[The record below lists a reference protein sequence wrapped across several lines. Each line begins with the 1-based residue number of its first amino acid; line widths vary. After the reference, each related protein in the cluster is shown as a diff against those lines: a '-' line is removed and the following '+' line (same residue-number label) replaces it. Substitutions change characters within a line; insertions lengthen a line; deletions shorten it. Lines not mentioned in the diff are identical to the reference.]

1 MNSNRISL
9 QALREAARITPKRL
23 LNAGVCLLFTFILLA
38 MQYASGAFTADLA
51 LDPDEPA
58 HAVSS
63 LVVRDYL
70 TQGLPHNP
78 MAFARSFYAHYPK
91 VAIGH
96 WPPLFYCLEA
106 IWTLLAGRSQTALL
120 LFVTLCGA
128 VFISSIFFEVQ
139 RRSSTAA
146 AVVSVAILLSTRIF
160 HQMLCGVRPD
170 ILLALLVFWA
180 AVFCGEYMRFGSRR
194 DRNLF
199 LLFLLAALLVH
210 GRGGALVLLPFILLP
225 LRPKVTKWKWI
236 VAGAVVM
243 ALFLL
248 PQYIHQ
254 APPNNIAAFPGRAR
268 DFILSTAFLTGW
280 PWKSLIVDGVSPAA
294 GWPFAVL
301 AVFGLPLVFRQGR
314 DRQFW
319 AAMAG
324 LFLCSL
330 GFYVLVN
337 VPLEYRF
344 LLTAMQAVAVL
355 AGGGVDVLLQGSLP
369 HRKPLRMVLCGAV
382 VVWMIFAAA
391 HLEHKRDLG
400 YRQLV
405 ANCLFCG
412 NDVVLIAGDEVNEG
426 GLIVEASLSDPNRV
440 HTVLRASKLL
450 AESGWTGW
458 NRRPKY
464 STTAEVLHTL
474 DKAQVSLVLVQ
485 KNCFFG
491 QIVQLRAALAQDPAD
506 WRLLPGP
513 SVIEEMEFYSRIP
526 AQGAAAN

>member
-1 MNSNRISL
+1 MDSNRFSL

-23 LNAGVCLLFTFILLA
+23 LNAGVCLLFAFILLA

-51 LDPDEPA
+51 MDPDEPA

-63 LVVRDYL
+63 LMVRDYL
-70 TQGLPHNP
+70 TQGIPHNP
-78 MAFARSFYAHYPK
+78 VTFAWNFYAHYPK

-106 IWTLLAGRSQTALL
+106 IWMLVAGRSQAALL
-120 LFVTLCGA
+120 LFVTLCGTA
-128 VFISSIFFEVQ
+128 FMASIFFEV
-139 RRSSTAA
+139 RRRGSTAA

-170 ILLALLVFWA
+170 ILLALMVFWA
-180 AVFCGEYMRFGSRR
+180 AVYCGEYMRFGLRR

-199 LLFLLAALLVH
+199 LVFLVAALLVH

-236 VAGAVVM
+236 VAGAVAM
-243 ALFLL
+243 ALFLV

-268 DFILSTAFLTGW
+268 DFILSTVFLTGW
-280 PWKSLIVDGVSPAA
+280 PWKSLLVDGISLAA
-294 GWPFAVL
+294 GWPFALL
-301 AVFGLPLVFRQGR
+301 AAFGLPLVFRKGPEQ
-314 DRQFW
+314 QFW
-319 AAMAG
+319 TAMAG

-330 GFYVLVN
+330 VFYIVVP

-355 AGGGVDVLLQGSLP
+355 AGGSVDVLLQSSLP
-369 HRKPLRMVLCGAV
+369 YRKPLRVALCGAV
-382 VVWMIFAAA
+382 VAWTIFAAA

-426 GLIVEASLSDPNRV
+426 GLIVEASLADPYRA

-450 AESGWTGW
+450 ASSGWTGW
-458 NRRPKY
+458 NRRLKY
-464 STTAEVLHTL
+464 KSSSEVLHSL
-474 DKAQVSLVLVQ
+474 DQEHVSLVLVQ
-485 KNCFFG
+485 KNCFFY
-491 QIVQLRAALAQDPAD
+491 QVVQLRNALQQDTTD
-506 WRLLPGP
+506 WRLVPGP
-513 SVIEEMEFYSRIP
+513 SAIEGMEFYSRVP
-526 AQGAAAN
+526 PQAAKAK